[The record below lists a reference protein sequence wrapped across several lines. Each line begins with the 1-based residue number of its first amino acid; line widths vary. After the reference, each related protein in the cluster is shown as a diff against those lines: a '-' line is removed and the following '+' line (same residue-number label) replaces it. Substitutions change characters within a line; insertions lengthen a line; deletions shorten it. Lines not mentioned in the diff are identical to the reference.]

1 MAKKPQTMPAVQK
14 EAPAPVPAFMQGNK
28 TASMGND
35 ASDRIIPRVKLLQKI
50 SPEIDTFNDARPGE
64 FWHTLAEQSLGPSM
78 LVVPIL
84 KLKSLVLW
92 APRGDD
98 RGILARSNDTIH
110 WQTPNLK
117 FRVRPKGSPSEI
129 EYDLKGSVA
138 ESGLAEFGSSIPGDS
153 NSAPAASLT
162 YNLMFYAV
170 DFPELSPFMVINTR
184 SAVKAAKNLL
194 AKIDMR
200 EGNHYGQI
208 FRMGITDEGTTTE
221 PYFGYSYTAEGY
233 LQDEELY
240 NRLGQMFEDFSSAT
254 NWKVNEEN
262 SDEDDKSPAQSA
274 RQGDKTGRGGA
285 F

>member
-1 MAKKPQTMPAVQK
+1 MAKKPTTMPAVQ
-14 EAPAPVPAFMQGNK
+14 EESRAQVPAFMQGNK

-50 SPEIDTFNDARPGE
+50 SPEIDTFNDAEPGQ
-64 FWHTLAEQSLGPSM
+64 FWHTLADQSLGESL

-92 APRGDD
+92 APRNDD
-98 RGILARSNDTIH
+98 RGILARSNDTVH
-110 WQTPNLK
+110 WQTPNLVFK
-117 FRVRPKGSPSEI
+117 VRPKGSPSEI

-138 ESGLAEFGSSIPGDS
+138 ESGLAEFGSSIPGDP
-153 NSAPAASLT
+153 NSPPAASLT

-194 AKIDMR
+194 AKCDMR

-208 FRMGITDEGTTTE
+208 YRMSVKDEGTTTE

-233 LQDEELY
+233 VQEEELY
-240 NRLGQMFEDFSSAT
+240 KRLGQMFEDFSGAT
-254 NWKVNEEN
+254 NWKVNEE
-262 SDEDDKSPAQSA
+262 SSEEESSAPADRA